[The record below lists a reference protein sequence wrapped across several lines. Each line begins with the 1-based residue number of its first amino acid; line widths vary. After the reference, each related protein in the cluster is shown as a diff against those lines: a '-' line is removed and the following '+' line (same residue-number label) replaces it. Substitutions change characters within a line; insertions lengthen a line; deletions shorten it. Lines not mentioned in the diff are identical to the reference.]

1 MIKSY
6 LPGNDIIMKNA
17 TKGQLLKARDIECL
31 LDKQTQ
37 VILSA
42 VDERM
47 QKSDEKVNAKME
59 KLINTL
65 DGFLKKTTA
74 LEDEFEMM
82 KMDMNRV
89 KQVIRTKL
97 GVKLD

>member
-1 MIKSY
+1 MKKNKTDQPVK
-6 LPGNDIIMKNA
+6 LNDIKD
-17 TKGQLLKARDIECL
+17 LLHD
-31 LDKQTQ
+31 QTQ

-42 VDERM
+42 VDERIR
-47 QKSDEKVNAKME
+47 KSEERVNAKIE

-65 DGFLKKTTA
+65 DGFLKRTTD

-82 KMDMNRV
+82 KLDLNRV
-89 KQVIRTKL
+89 KEVIRTKL